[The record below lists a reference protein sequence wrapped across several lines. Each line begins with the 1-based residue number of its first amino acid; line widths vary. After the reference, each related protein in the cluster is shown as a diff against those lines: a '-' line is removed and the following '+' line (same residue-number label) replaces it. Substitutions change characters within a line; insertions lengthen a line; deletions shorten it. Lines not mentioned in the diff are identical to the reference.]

1 MKLQRIVFLITAVAA
16 TALLVGCGGG
26 SAWGQS
32 IPSVSAK
39 SSSDGYRL
47 VEYKD
52 YTLKWRIDQGLID
65 FSVSYP
71 TTGWVGIGFSPSTK
85 MKDANIIIGYVTNG
99 QGTVTD
105 QFGTSATYH
114 RQDTQLGGK
123 NNLSDTSGTELNGL
137 TTIHFK
143 MPLDSGDGN
152 DRLLTQGATTTVILA
167 HGPDAADDVSTY
179 HGQDARLTLIVE
191 L

>member
-1 MKLQRIVFLITAVAA
+1 MKSQRIVFLSAAVAA
-16 TALLVGCGGG
+16 TVLFLGCTRG
-26 SAWGQS
+26 AWGQS

-39 SSSDGYRL
+39 STSDGYRL

-52 YTLKWRIDQGLID
+52 YTLKWRIDKALID

-71 TTGWVGIGFSPSTK
+71 TTGWVGIGFSPTTK

-99 QGTVTD
+99 QAIVTD
-105 QFGTSATYH
+105 QFGTSINYH
-114 RQDTQLGGK
+114 QEDTQLGGK
-123 NNLSDTSGTELNGL
+123 NNLSDTSGTEVNGL

-152 DRLLTQGATTTVILA
+152 DRRLTEGVATTIILA
-167 HGPDAADDVSTY
+167 HGPDGADDVATY
-179 HGQDARLTLIVE
+179 HGPGGRLTLVVE